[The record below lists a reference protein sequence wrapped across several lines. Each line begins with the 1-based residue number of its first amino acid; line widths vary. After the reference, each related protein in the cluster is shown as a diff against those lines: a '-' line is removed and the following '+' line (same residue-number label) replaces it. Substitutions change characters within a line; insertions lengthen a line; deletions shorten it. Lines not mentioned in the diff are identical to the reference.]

1 MEAKKQKLE
10 NLIKKQDAQIK
21 KQDAQIKLMR
31 KLSTC
36 SGFYKH
42 YFELLKSSQT
52 KEQAFDKVNSLFFQ
66 LFNIN
71 RYSDYSEFSKNLK
84 TQ

>member
-1 MEAKKQKLE
+1 MEAKNQKLANE
-10 NLIKKQDAQIK
+10 IIKQDVK
-21 KQDAQIKLMR
+21 IKLMR
-31 KLSTC
+31 KLSAC
-36 SGFYKH
+36 SGFYDH

-66 LFNIN
+66 LFNTN
-71 RYSDYSEFSKNLK
+71 RYSDYLEFSKNLK